1 MAIYETIDRK
11 RQDATS
17 RDLKG
22 KSHSMEAL
30 ETPEPSL
37 KSFDANIVD
46 GDGKMVSETSNNR
59 RRHRFVDL
67 YELDRILKTKEVLL
81 YWIAPIT
88 YQMYTLTFSN
98 SPIKSAAILQLRT
111 HGALF
116 YRNLLCFQKSKL
128 IFFRSKPHSSS
139 SATRHLSSKENRRS
153 IHETTSNRTTSTT
166 TAAASATTTANNAQH
181 RHNNTNNINNGNGN
195 SNATV
200 AKVTKS
206 NPAKIVTSSSE
217 PVRDLVRLR
226 QGHCLWRQNWQSNRL

>member
-1 MAIYETIDRK
+1 M
-11 RQDATS
+11 
-17 RDLKG
+17 
-22 KSHSMEAL
+22 
-30 ETPEPSL
+30 
-37 KSFDANIVD
+37 
-46 GDGKMVSETSNNR
+46 
-59 RRHRFVDL
+59 
-67 YELDRILKTKEVLL
+67 
-81 YWIAPIT
+81 
-88 YQMYTLTFSN
+88 
-98 SPIKSAAILQLRT
+98 
-111 HGALF
+111 
-116 YRNLLCFQKSKL
+116 

-181 RHNNTNNINNGNGN
+181 LHNNNNNINNGNGN

-226 QGHCLWRQNWQSNRL
+226 QGHCLWRVHAGMVGGRVSLRSLVFALLVLLPGHKEGTLPAQEEQHGERQGHKRRWQRRMMNGNPNGDAFKGDVGTSL